1 MAMVL
6 GGTVGEL
13 RKRMSHVEF
22 KSWLAYRAKWGPLDP
37 VRRYDRPAA
46 LVAHLI
52 AATNGG
58 KGKMQDM
65 MPWPIVA
72 PLSEAERFARELM
85 GNG

>member
-1 MAMVL
+1 ML

-13 RKRMSHVEF
+13 KHRMSGMEF
-22 KSWLAYRAKWGPLDP
+22 RGWLAYRAKWGPMDL

-46 LVAHLI
+46 LGAHVATV
-52 AATNGG
+52 AAGG

-65 MPWPIVA
+65 MPYPIQRV
-72 PLSEAERFARELM
+72 LSEAEQFARELM